1 MLHHERWSSTENSF
15 DRGATLA
22 AGKRVSRRH
31 LCNSTAAA
39 AAAFRFDVSA
49 RLRLLMAR
57 RYGVMRPPSA
67 HCPREEKRGE
77 ERRGGGAGA
86 QRKVRRHQSYKRIKG
101 CTPRAFMD
109 GRCSSRGGEKGEGE
123 ERMERTSERE
133 REREKEG
140 THALSKCATLWAP
153 LGTLARSSL
162 VVPILPSSSSFC
174 PRAAVRSYQIFSF
187 FFPLFFFSLPPSP
200 LTPPRL
206 SLSLSTGVSRVLV
219 SDHRQVDNLFGAEG
233 EEGGKRESVVP
244 LSSVPSVNGT
254 SQWGFWCGFCAG

>member
-1 MLHHERWSSTENSF
+1 MIIRKISSNHSNRCFTTNHDHWTENSF

-57 RYGVMRPPSA
+57 RYGVTRPPSA

-133 REREKEG
+133 RERQRG
-140 THALSKCATLWAP
+140 HTHYLN
-153 LGTLARSSL
+153 ARHSERRL
-162 VVPILPSSSSFC
+162 
-174 PRAAVRSYQIFSF
+174 VRSRALLSWYQPSPPPPPSVRAPQSEATRFSPFFSLSF
-187 FFPLFFFSLPPSP
+187 FFLSP
-200 LTPPRL
+200 HRL
-206 SLSLSTGVSRVLV
+206 LRRHDSLS
-219 SDHRQVDNLFGAEG
+219 
-233 EEGGKRESVVP
+233 P
-244 LSSVPSVNGT
+244 
-254 SQWGFWCGFCAG
+254 